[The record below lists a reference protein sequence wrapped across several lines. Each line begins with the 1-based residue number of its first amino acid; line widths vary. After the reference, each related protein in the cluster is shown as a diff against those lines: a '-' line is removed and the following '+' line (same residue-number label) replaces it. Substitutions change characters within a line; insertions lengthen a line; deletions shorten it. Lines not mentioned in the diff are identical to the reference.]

1 MLSPFLLIGVCL
13 RKLLVNGDFIKPFQ
27 KVKTIKIRFYL
38 RFALAIRFCHPEL
51 DEGRVSFF
59 SQFCQ

>member
-13 RKLLVNGDFIKPFQ
+13 RKLLVNGDFI
-27 KVKTIKIRFYL
+27 IYL